1 MARGIT
7 LKDYPAE
14 NRLTIARATWAVVII
29 GLLLTLLIGR
39 LVYLQVVLHEHYT
52 TLSKENWV
60 KLLPVPPTRGLIY
73 DRNGVLLA
81 ENVPTYNLEIT
92 PEQVKDLKAVISG
105 LRKLMPISDADVEA
119 FRRLM
124 AQKPRFESIPLRFHL
139 TPREVARFAVDRW
152 RFPGV
157 EVTARLSRHYP
168 LAPLA
173 VHDIGYVGRIDVADL
188 QRVSAGEYAGTSYI
202 GKTGIERH
210 YESILHGA
218 VGLEQVEANA
228 QGRTLRV
235 LKRDAP
241 HPGDNLYLTLD
252 ANLQATAQKAM
263 GDYGG
268 AVVAL
273 DPHNGDILAMV
284 STPVYNPNPF
294 VNGISS
300 KAYRVLH
307 TNPGHPLF
315 DRAIRGL
322 YAPGSTIKPFM
333 ALAGLQYG
341 VITPASTV
349 YCPGYYQLPG
359 DSRKYWGWKR
369 GGHGIV
375 DLRKAITQSCDIYFY
390 TLAHELGIE
399 RMHAFLSRFGFGE
412 PTGVDLPGEKNG
424 LLPSPEWKRATR
436 HQPWYPG
443 ETLINGIGQGF
454 TLVTPLQ
461 LAAATAT
468 LATHGRRVV
477 PHLLYATRDPATGR
491 LSVVPP
497 RHLPA
502 ILLSHPSYWK
512 DVITS
517 MTDVV
522 GNIHGTAHAIDRGLR
537 YTVAG
542 KTGTAQL
549 FGTGQGAYRDE
560 ATVPRRLRDNALF
573 IGFAPAENPRIVVAV
588 IVEHGGYGGVTA
600 APIARKVM
608 DEYLLK
614 EGR

>member
-1 MARGIT
+1 
-7 LKDYPAE
+7 
-14 NRLTIARATWAVVII
+14 
-29 GLLLTLLIGR
+29 
-39 LVYLQVVLHEHYT
+39 
-52 TLSKENWV
+52 
-60 KLLPVPPTRGLIY
+60 
-73 DRNGVLLA
+73 
-81 ENVPTYNLEIT
+81 
-92 PEQVKDLKAVISG
+92 
-105 LRKLMPISDADVEA
+105 
-119 FRRLM
+119 
-124 AQKPRFESIPLRFHL
+124 
-139 TPREVARFAVDRW
+139 
-152 RFPGV
+152 
-157 EVTARLSRHYP
+157 
-168 LAPLA
+168 
-173 VHDIGYVGRIDVADL
+173 
-188 QRVSAGEYAGTSYI
+188 
-202 GKTGIERH
+202 
-210 YESILHGA
+210 
-218 VGLEQVEANA
+218 
-228 QGRTLRV
+228 
-235 LKRDAP
+235 
-241 HPGDNLYLTLD
+241 
-252 ANLQATAQKAM
+252 
-263 GDYGG
+263 
-268 AVVAL
+268 
-273 DPHNGDILAMV
+273 
-284 STPVYNPNPF
+284 
-294 VNGISS
+294 
-300 KAYRVLH
+300 
-307 TNPGHPLF
+307 
-315 DRAIRGL
+315 
-322 YAPGSTIKPFM
+322 
-333 ALAGLQYG
+333 
-341 VITPASTV
+341 
-349 YCPGYYQLPG
+349 
-359 DSRKYWGWKR
+359 
-369 GGHGIV
+369 
-375 DLRKAITQSCDIYFY
+375 
-390 TLAHELGIE
+390 
-399 RMHAFLSRFGFGE
+399 
-412 PTGVDLPGEKNG
+412 LPGEKNG